1 MYEYNE
7 NRNAIEQSAVS
18 QAAARE
24 QEKARRKAEQKASRK
39 RFWAKVGT
47 GIAVGLAF
55 GVVAGCSYS
64 AVTRAIDHF
73 FPKAVEQKIQEAEE
87 KVDKTYAEEEKHID
101 EPIKEE
107 KSLNIAND
115 NDQRYEVSNVI
126 VGMDVSQI
134 VDNSMP
140 SIVSITNKSVQEIMS
155 MWGMGVQQYE
165 SKSAGS
171 GIIIGQNDEELL
183 IVTNNHVV
191 SKADTLTVGFVD
203 EEIYSAY
210 VKGTDSDMDLAVIGV
225 KLSDLSQETK
235 DAIDVAVIGDSDT
248 LKVGEQV
255 VAIGNAL
262 GYGQSVTTGIV
273 SALERD
279 VTDDN
284 VDNPLIQTDA
294 AINPGNSG
302 GALFDMNG
310 ELVGINSAKIA
321 STAIE
326 GVGYAIPMKSAMP
339 IIESLMNREVR
350 EVVDAAEAGYIGI
363 SGVSVDYNTSEA
375 YGIPQGVYIQ
385 TVEED
390 SPADKA
396 GIIKS
401 DVIKKFDGI
410 TVSSISDIREKLDYY
425 KAGETVDLTVYRL
438 IDGEY
443 VEKIVPITLGNREG
457 TVLDPN
463 NKQENPSDNQVD
475 EDKNKGFDDSTG
487 KDNEPSGDIG
497 QNGKTYEFNFNGD
510 INDLF
515 KFFRNR

>member
-87 KVDKTYAEEEKHID
+87 KMDKTYAEEEKHID

-279 VTDDN
+279 VTD
-284 VDNPLIQTDA
+284 
-294 AINPGNSG
+294 
-302 GALFDMNG
+302 
-310 ELVGINSAKIA
+310 
-321 STAIE
+321 
-326 GVGYAIPMKSAMP
+326 
-339 IIESLMNREVR
+339 SL
-350 EVVDAAEAGYIGI
+350 
-363 SGVSVDYNTSEA
+363 
-375 YGIPQGVYIQ
+375 
-385 TVEED
+385 
-390 SPADKA
+390 K
-396 GIIKS
+396 
-401 DVIKKFDGI
+401 
-410 TVSSISDIREKLDYY
+410 
-425 KAGETVDLTVYRL
+425 
-438 IDGEY
+438 
-443 VEKIVPITLGNREG
+443 
-457 TVLDPN
+457 
-463 NKQENPSDNQVD
+463 
-475 EDKNKGFDDSTG
+475 
-487 KDNEPSGDIG
+487 
-497 QNGKTYEFNFNGD
+497 
-510 INDLF
+510 
-515 KFFRNR
+515 